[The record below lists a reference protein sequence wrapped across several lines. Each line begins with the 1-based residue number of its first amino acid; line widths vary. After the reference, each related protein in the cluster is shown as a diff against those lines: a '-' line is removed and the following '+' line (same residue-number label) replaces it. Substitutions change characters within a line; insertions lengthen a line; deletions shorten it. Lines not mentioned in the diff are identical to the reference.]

1 MDTQKLDQT
10 YIANTYARFP
20 VTIVKGKGSL
30 VWDDTG
36 KEYIDLSTGIAVDIF
51 GVADEE
57 WMAAVTKQLGTLQ
70 HISNLYYT
78 EPCVK
83 LAQMLCE
90 KTGMKKVFFGN
101 SGAEANECAIKAARK
116 WSEEKKGKDYST
128 IITLKNSFHGRT
140 ITTLAATGQDVFHHD
155 FTPLTEGFVYA
166 EPNELADLE
175 QLIKANKCA
184 AVMMEVVQGEGGVM
198 PLDEAYV
205 KGAAKLCEQYD
216 LLLICDEVQVGNG
229 RSGKLYGYMHY
240 GVQPDIVSTAKGL
253 GGGLPLG
260 ATLLG
265 EKVQNVLSAGTHGS
279 TFGGNPVC
287 CAGALSILHRLD
299 GPLLQSVQEKSDF
312 IVKALTGA
320 KGVRSVTGLG
330 LMLGVETERPVKD
343 VISECMARGVLVI
356 SAKNKVRLLPA
367 LNIPMAQLEQAVS
380 VLKDVC
386 AGE

>member
-1 MDTQKLDQT
+1 MDIQKLDQT
-10 YIANTYARFP
+10 YIAGTYARFP
-20 VTIVKGKGSL
+20 VTIVKGKCSL
-30 VWDDTG
+30 VWDENG

-51 GVADEE
+51 GVADEQ

-78 EPCVK
+78 EPCAK
-83 LAQMLCE
+83 LAQLLCE

-116 WSEEKKGKDYST
+116 WSEDKKGKEYST

-155 FTPLTEGFVYA
+155 FLPLTEGFVYA
-166 EPNELADLE
+166 EPNDLADLAR
-175 QLIKANKCA
+175 LIAENKCA

-205 KGAAKLCEQYD
+205 KGVAKLCQEND
-216 LLLICDEVQVGNG
+216 LLLICDEVQIGNG
-229 RSGKLYGYMHY
+229 RSGMLYGYMAY

-253 GGGLPLG
+253 AGGLPLG

-287 CAGALSILHRLD
+287 CAGAINVLERLD
-299 GPLLQSVQEKSDF
+299 EALLQGVQARSAYIKQE
-312 IVKALTGA
+312 LTGA
-320 KGVRSVTGLG
+320 KGVIGVSGLG
-330 LMLGVETERPVKD
+330 LMLGIQTEKNAADIIAACREK
-343 VISECMARGVLVI
+343 GVLVI
-356 SAKNKVRLLPA
+356 KAKDKLRLLPA
-367 LNIPMAQLEQAVS
+367 LNIPMDQLAKAIAVI
-380 VLKDVC
+380 KECC
-386 AGE
+386 AG

>member
-1 MDTQKLDQT
+1 MNIPQLDNT

-20 VTIVKGKGSL
+20 VTIARGKGSI
-30 VWDDTG
+30 VWDADG
-36 KEYIDLSTGIAVDIF
+36 KVYIDMATGIAVNSF
-51 GVADEE
+51 GIADPA
-57 WMAAVTKQLGTLQ
+57 WIRAVTEQLCAVQ
-70 HISNLYYT
+70 HTSNLYYT
-78 EPCVK
+78 APDAQ
-83 LAQMLCE
+83 LAQLLCE
-90 KTGMKKVFFGN
+90 KTGMKKVFFSN

-116 WSEEKKGKDYST
+116 YAADHKGPEYHT

-155 FTPLTEGFVYA
+155 FLPLTEGFAYA
-166 EPNELADLE
+166 EANNLDDL
-175 QLIKANKCA
+175 KAQVAAHKCA
-184 AVMMEVVQGEGGVM
+184 AIMMEVVQGEGGVI
-198 PLDEAYV
+198 PLTQEFV
-205 KGAAKLCEQYD
+205 KGAAQLAAEQD
-216 LLLICDEVQVGNG
+216 ILLICDEVQIGNG

-240 GVQPDIVSTAKGL
+240 GITPDIVSTAKGL

-265 EKVQNVLSAGTHGS
+265 EKVQDVLTPGSHGS

-287 CAGALSILHRLD
+287 CAGALSILHRID

-312 IVKALTGA
+312 IVNELTGA
-320 KGVRSVTGLG
+320 KGVKSVTGLG
-330 LMLGVETERPVKD
+330 LMLGVEPERPVKD
-343 VISECMARGVLVI
+343 VIADCMARGVLVI

-380 VLKDVC
+380 ALKDVC

>member
-166 EPNELADLE
+166 EPNDLANLE

-184 AVMMEVVQGEGGVM
+184 AVMMEVVQGEGGVI
-198 PLDEAYV
+198 PLTQEFV
-205 KGAAKLCEQYD
+205 KGAAQLAAEQD
-216 LLLICDEVQVGNG
+216 LLLICDEVQIGNG

-240 GVQPDIVSTAKGL
+240 GVTPDIVSTAKGL

-265 EKVQNVLSAGTHGS
+265 EKVQDVLTPGSHGS

-299 GPLLQSVQEKSDF
+299 GQLLQSVQEKSDF